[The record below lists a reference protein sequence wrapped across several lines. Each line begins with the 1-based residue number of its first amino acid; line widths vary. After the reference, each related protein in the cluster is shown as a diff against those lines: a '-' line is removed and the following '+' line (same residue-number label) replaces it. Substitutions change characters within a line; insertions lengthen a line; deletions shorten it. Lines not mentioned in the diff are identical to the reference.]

1 MTANCDLNLSK
12 NSVHLYKNNM
22 TTKSIFSIG
31 LLSLVTSCL
40 YPHQLL
46 AQLPKA
52 NQSNPSSYE
61 DDRIK
66 VVVQDCTRKLQD
78 IVCQAILTS
87 KSNDRSI
94 NLNGNTI
101 KLVDLEGNEYYPTS
115 IRLANRSSENNSI
128 KTELIENIPFKASFV
143 FGKVPANL
151 TQAALLQIPL
161 TGGVIATAKFRNVAI
176 VGSSPS
182 SSSSRNNSAPK
193 PVNIPVASASSVSTP
208 KSASVNR
215 ESNTEN
221 VSVCPDNTKVMYR
234 ATSRDYLLY
243 ICGAKNPTHY
253 VGLAKDGTQGI
264 TLRLRYYDRTQFS
277 ADNGDVNYTIAANRL
292 VIRNKNK
299 VIFQDKIQVLQALPG
314 TEVVEEV
321 VPKTKPKRNSS
332 VVNSSNSQ
340 RNSTI
345 QPVTKVK
352 RRPANGEE

>member
-1 MTANCDLNLSK
+1 
-12 NSVHLYKNNM
+12 M
-22 TTKSIFSIG
+22 TTKSIVSIG
-31 LLSLVTSCL
+31 LLSLVSSCL
-40 YPHQLL
+40 YPYQLL
-46 AQLPKA
+46 AQLPSKVA
-52 NQSNPSSYE
+52 QSNPSSYE

-94 NLNGNTI
+94 DLNGSTI

-128 KTELIENIPFKASFV
+128 KTELIENIPFKASFI
-143 FGKVPANL
+143 FSKVPANL

-161 TGGVIATAKFRNVAI
+161 TGGVSATAKFRNVAI
-176 VGSSPS
+176 VGSNVS
-182 SSSSRNNSAPK
+182 SSSSKNNSPAK
-193 PVNIPVASASSVSTP
+193 PVNIPVTSASSVAPT
-208 KSASVNR
+208 KSASVNG
-215 ESNTEN
+215 ETNT
-221 VSVCPDNTKVMYR
+221 SVCPDNTKVMYR

-299 VIFQDKIQVLQALPG
+299 VVFQDKIQVLQALPG
-314 TEVVEEV
+314 TEIAEEV
-321 VPKTKPKRNSS
+321 TPKTKPKKNSS
-332 VVNSSNSQ
+332 VTNNSNSK
-340 RNSTI
+340 RNSTV
-345 QPVTKVK
+345 QPVTKV
-352 RRPANGEE
+352 RRQPVKAEE

>member
-1 MTANCDLNLSK
+1 MN
-12 NSVHLYKNNM
+12 
-22 TTKSIFSIG
+22 TKSIVSIG
-31 LLSLVTSCL
+31 LLSLVSSCL
-40 YPHQLL
+40 YPYQLL
-46 AQLPKA
+46 AQLPSKA
-52 NQSNPSSYE
+52 VQSNPSSYE

-78 IVCQAILTS
+78 IVCHATLTG
-87 KSNDRSI
+87 KSSDRSI
-94 NLNGNTI
+94 DINGNTI

-151 TQAALLQIPL
+151 NQVALLQIPL

-176 VGSSPS
+176 VGSNAS
-182 SSSSRNNSAPK
+182 SSSSRNNSTAK
-193 PVNIPVASASSVSTP
+193 PVNIPVASASSVAPT

-215 ESNTEN
+215 ETNTEN
-221 VSVCPDNTKVMYR
+221 TSVCPDNTKVMYR

-314 TEVVEEV
+314 TEAAEEV
-321 VPKTKPKRNSS
+321 TPKTKPNKNSS
-332 VVNSSNSQ
+332 VTNSSNSK
-340 RNSTI
+340 RNSTV
-345 QPVTKVK
+345 QPVTKV
-352 RRPANGEE
+352 RRQPVKAEE

>member
-1 MTANCDLNLSK
+1 
-12 NSVHLYKNNM
+12 M
-22 TTKSIFSIG
+22 TTKSIVSIG
-31 LLSLVTSCL
+31 LLSLVSSCL
-40 YPHQLL
+40 YPHHLL
-46 AQLPKA
+46 AQLPSKA
-52 NQSNPSSYE
+52 TQSNPYSYE

-94 NLNGNTI
+94 SLNGNTI
-101 KLVDLEGNEYYPTS
+101 KLVDFEGNEYYPMS
-115 IRLANRSSENNSI
+115 IRLANRSSEKNSI
-128 KTELIENIPFKASFV
+128 ETELIENIPFKASFV
-143 FGKVPANL
+143 FGKVPATL
-151 TQAALLQIPL
+151 AQAALLQIPL

-176 VGSSPS
+176 VGSIAS
-182 SSSSRNNSAPK
+182 SSSSRNNSTPK
-193 PVNIPVASASSVSTP
+193 PVNIPIASASSAAPT
-208 KSASVNR
+208 KSANVNR
-215 ESNTEN
+215 ETNTEN
-221 VSVCPDNTKVMYR
+221 FSVCPDNTKVMYR

-314 TEVVEEV
+314 TDVVEEV
-321 VPKTKPKRNSS
+321 VPKTKSRKNSSAVNSNNSKRNST
-332 VVNSSNSQ
+332 V
-340 RNSTI
+340 
-345 QPVTKVK
+345 QPVTKV
-352 RRPANGEE
+352 RQRPVNGEE

>member
-1 MTANCDLNLSK
+1 
-12 NSVHLYKNNM
+12 M
-22 TTKSIFSIG
+22 TTKSIVSIG
-31 LLSLVTSCL
+31 LLSLMSSGLCS
-40 YPHQLL
+40 HRLL
-46 AQLPKA
+46 AQLPSKA
-52 NQSNPSSYE
+52 TQSNPSSYE

-87 KSNDRSI
+87 KSSDRSI

-115 IRLANRSSENNSI
+115 IRLANRSSEKNSI
-128 KTELIENIPFKASFV
+128 ETELIENIPFKASFV
-143 FGKVPANL
+143 FGKVPASL

-161 TGGVIATAKFRNVAI
+161 TGGVVATAKFRNVAI
-176 VGSSPS
+176 VDRTSAS
-182 SSSSRNNSAPK
+182 SSGTRNNSTAK
-193 PVNIPVASASSVSTP
+193 PVNIAVASASSVAPT

-215 ESNTEN
+215 ETSAENT
-221 VSVCPDNTKVMYR
+221 SVCPDNTKVMYR

-299 VIFQDKIQVLQALPG
+299 VVYQDKIQVLQALPG
-314 TEVVEEV
+314 TNVVEEV
-321 VPKTKPKRNSS
+321 VPKVKPKKNASVVNNSNSKRNST
-332 VVNSSNSQ
+332 V
-340 RNSTI
+340 
-345 QPVTKVK
+345 QPVTKK
-352 RRPANGEE
+352 RQPANGED

>member
-1 MTANCDLNLSK
+1 MNI
-12 NSVHLYKNNM
+12 
-22 TTKSIFSIG
+22 KSIFSIG
-31 LLSLVTSCL
+31 LLSLMSNCL
-40 YPHQLL
+40 YLNQLL
-46 AQLPKA
+46 AQLPSKA
-52 NQSNPSSYE
+52 VQSNPSSYE

-66 VVVQDCTRKLQD
+66 VVVQDCTRKSQD

-87 KSNDRSI
+87 KSSDRSI
-94 NLNGNTI
+94 DLNGNTI

-143 FGKVPANL
+143 FGKVPASL

-161 TGGVIATAKFRNVAI
+161 TGGVMATAKFRNVAI
-176 VGSSPS
+176 VERTSAS
-182 SSSSRNNSAPK
+182 SSGTRNNSTAK
-193 PVNIPVASASSVSTP
+193 AVNIPVASVAPT

-215 ESNTEN
+215 EANTEN
-221 VSVCPDNTKVMYR
+221 TSVCPDNTKIMYR

-277 ADNGDVNYTIAANRL
+277 ADNGDTNYTIAANRL
-292 VIRNKNK
+292 VIRKNNK
-299 VIFQDKIQVLQALPG
+299 VIYQDKIQVSQALSG
-314 TEVVEEV
+314 TTVVEEV
-321 VPKTKPKRNSS
+321 VPKNKSKKNSS
-332 VVNSSNSQ
+332 AVNNSSSK

-352 RRPANGEE
+352 RQPANTEE

>member
-1 MTANCDLNLSK
+1 MS
-12 NSVHLYKNNM
+12 
-22 TTKSIFSIG
+22 
-31 LLSLVTSCL
+31 SCL
-40 YPHQLL
+40 YPNQLL
-46 AQLPKA
+46 AQLPSKA
-52 NQSNPSSYE
+52 VQSSPSSYE

-66 VVVQDCTRKLQD
+66 VVVQDCSRKLQD
-78 IVCQAILTS
+78 IVCHAILTS
-87 KSNDRSI
+87 KSSDRSI
-94 NLNGNTI
+94 DLNGNTI
-101 KLVDLEGNEYYPTS
+101 KLVDLEGNEYYPNS
-115 IRLANRSSENNSI
+115 IRLANRSSENNAI

-143 FGKVPANL
+143 FGKVPTNL

-176 VGSSPS
+176 VDKTIAS
-182 SSSSRNNSAPK
+182 SSNNRNNSTAK
-193 PVNIPVASASSVSTP
+193 AVNIPITSASSASPT

-215 ESNTEN
+215 EASTEN
-221 VSVCPDNTKVMYR
+221 TSVCPDNTKVMYR

-299 VIFQDKIQVLQALPG
+299 VVFQDKIQVLQALPG
-314 TEVVEEV
+314 TTVVEEV
-321 VPKTKPKRNSS
+321 VPKTKPKKNSS
-332 VVNSSNSQ
+332 VINNNNSK

-345 QPVTKVK
+345 QPMTKVK
-352 RRPANGEE
+352 RQPVNAEE

>member
-1 MTANCDLNLSK
+1 MI
-12 NSVHLYKNNM
+12 
-22 TTKSIFSIG
+22 TKSVVSIG
-31 LLSLVTSCL
+31 LLSLVSSCL

-46 AQLPKA
+46 AQLPSKA
-52 NQSNPSSYE
+52 VQSNLSSYE

-78 IVCQAILTS
+78 IICQAILTS
-87 KSNDRSI
+87 KSSDRSI
-94 NLNGNTI
+94 DLNGNTI

-161 TGGVIATAKFRNVAI
+161 TGGVVATAKFRNVAI
-176 VGSSPS
+176 VGSIAS
-182 SSSSRNNSAPK
+182 SSSNRNNSAPK
-193 PVNIPVASASSVSTP
+193 PVNIPVASASSVSPP

-215 ESNTEN
+215 EANT
-221 VSVCPDNTKVMYR
+221 SVCPDNTQVLYR

-292 VIRNKNK
+292 VIRKNNK
-299 VIFQDKIQVLQALPG
+299 VIFQDKVRVLQSLPG
-314 TEVVEEV
+314 TEVAEEV
-321 VPKTKPKRNSS
+321 TPKTKPKKNSS
-332 VVNSSNSQ
+332 VINNSNSK
-340 RNSTI
+340 RNATV

-352 RRPANGEE
+352 RQPTNAEE